1 MNQSLLE
8 KLKKQVSILW
18 TLKFRD
24 HHDVKF
30 LDWSHKTKLLILF
43 LSFEK
48 KDEYLRKELI
58 DMLQSC
64 VCKMPSYDKYTDEL
78 ETYYKIQDTKE
89 ELKGLLKSFI
99 EILELREKD
108 LKDEKQ
114 KPNKPNKSNK
124 KTPTGGVIY
133 HSTCK

>member
-8 KLKKQVSILW
+8 KLKKHVSALW

-24 HHDVKF
+24 HDDVKF
-30 LDWSHKTKLLILF
+30 QDWVHKTKLLFLF

-64 VCKMPSYDKYTDEL
+64 VLGMPSYHKYTDEL
-78 ETYYKIQDTKE
+78 ETYYKIERKKE
-89 ELKGLLKSFI
+89 ELQGLLKSII
-99 EILELREKD
+99 EILELREKF
-108 LKDEKQ
+108 LYKENQQQ
-114 KPNKPNKSNK
+114 KKSNK
-124 KTPTGGVIY
+124 K
-133 HSTCK
+133 